1 MNMKNKSRIVLV
13 GILALLA
20 VITVPSAL
28 AAQGDFY
35 LEPQHS
41 TGSAG
46 SDTYVLVKIDTT
58 ADMMGYQTDIYFD
71 PAIVNITN
79 VDFSD
84 SPWGGGMAS
93 WTWYSGHIN
102 FIEIAATTKSAST
115 YTLANLTLRG
125 MDAGTS
131 DVDFSDAKLSDPDGN
146 PLTSSTENGTYTAV
160 VGGIHDINVSTDYSS
175 PTGIRIKEVGGA
187 DIPHGANL
195 TIGTEYG
202 VMTEVK
208 NEGDFDETAVY
219 ETIKSINETG
229 AIVFE
234 EPTSEKTINVSES
247 KDFEKTWNISGLT
260 PGFYTVFVNA
270 SIVGSVDDKPENNNR
285 TREVR
290 LEMSGVYG
298 VELTVDK
305 TEETTTTNVNATY
318 TLTVNN
324 TGTDEDTFELI
335 VENADDA
342 AVANLSENQVT
353 LASGE
358 TRTVLLNVTD
368 ESANGYRVNVT
379 ARSQGNTSVFD
390 YVNTTTT
397 VSPIVVYGVN
407 LTVDKPAE
415 TTATNV
421 NATYT
426 LTVNNM
432 GTVEDTFHLTVD
444 NADNAAV
451 ADLSEY
457 QVTLASGENATVL
470 LNVTDETA
478 NGYRVNATAVSQGN
492 TSVFDCVN
500 TTTTVITPVV
510 HGVELTADKTEESTT
525 TSVNATY
532 TLTVNNTGTDTDT
545 FDLIVDNADNAAVA
559 DLSEYQVTLTSGETQ
574 TVLLNVTDETA
585 NGYRVNV
592 TAISQGNTSVFDYV
606 NTTTTV
612 VFWTV
617 NITDFWIE
625 NTPANR
631 GQSFKARLNL
641 TTTAAAEEGWYV
653 IVVSG
658 TGPESE
664 GIAGTGTMDLTP
676 GSVVNNIP
684 VLVQIPAV
692 AKIGPYDLIA
702 SVYTHD
708 EYQFPLDSPIAYKG
722 PRTATV
728 Q

>member
-1 MNMKNKSRIVLV
+1 MKNKSRIVLV

-46 SDTYVLVKIDTT
+46 SDTYVLVKIDTA

-79 VDFSD
+79 VDFLD

-131 DVDFSDAKLSDPDGN
+131 GINFIDTKLSDPDTN
-146 PLTSSTENGTYTAV
+146 PLTTSTENGTYTALT
-160 VGGIHDINVSTDYSS
+160 GIHDVNVSTDYSP

-195 TIGTEYG
+195 TIGTEYRI
-202 VMTEVK
+202 MTAVK

-219 ETIKSINETG
+219 ETIKIINETG

-247 KDFEKTWNISGLT
+247 KDFEKTWNISGHT

-270 SIVGSVDDKPENNNR
+270 SIVGAVDDKPENNNR
-285 TREVR
+285 TREEG
-290 LEMSGVYG
+290 LEMSVVYG
-298 VELTVDK
+298 VNLTVDK
-305 TEETTTTNVNATY
+305 TEETTNVNATY

-324 TGTDEDTFELI
+324 TGTEEDTFDLI
-335 VENADDA
+335 VENADNA
-342 AVANLSENQVT
+342 AVADLSTYQLT

-432 GTVEDTFHLTVD
+432 GTVEDTFHRIVD

-478 NGYRVNATAVSQGN
+478 NGYRVNVTAISQGN
-492 TSVFDCVN
+492 TSVFDYVN

-510 HGVELTADKTEESTT
+510 HGVELTVDKTEETT
-525 TSVNATY
+525 TTNVNATH

-559 DLSEYQVTLTSGETQ
+559 DLSEYQVTLASEANA

-676 GSVVNNIP
+676 GSVVNKIP